1 MRLARLCAIVLL
13 AWALGFMAFA
23 LRLPQPASQQ
33 RTEAVV
39 VVTGGAG
46 RVDRGIQVLREGWA
60 RQLFVSGVGR
70 KVKPHEFAAQY
81 KVRSALMACCVT
93 LGFEATDTRSNA
105 AETAAWLA
113 AQDIH
118 TLRLVTSDWHMRR
131 AVMEL
136 RRAAPRD
143 VEIIEDAVPTRPTWR
158 VLFKEYHKLI
168 ARFIIGSFG
177 A

>member
-1 MRLARLCAIVLL
+1 MRLARLCAIILL

-23 LRLPQPASQQ
+23 LHLPQPAGQQ
-33 RTEAVV
+33 QTEAVV
-39 VVTGGAG
+39 VLTGGAG
-46 RVDRGIQVLREGWA
+46 RVDRGIQVLRDGWA
-60 RQLFVSGVGR
+60 RQLFVSGVDHE
-70 KVKPHEFAAQY
+70 VKPHEFAAQY

-105 AETAAWLA
+105 LETAAWLK

-118 TLRLVTSDWHMRR
+118 SLRLVTSDWHMRR

-143 VEIIEDAVPTRPTWR
+143 VEIVEDAVPTRPTWR
-158 VLFKEYHKLI
+158 ILFKEYHKLI
-168 ARFIIGSFG
+168 ARAIIGSLG
-177 A
+177 V